1 MLASSLIARFVGS
14 QSAPSGRFLVLYA
27 ATFAPGVAASALP
40 ETCPPPGASLVHA
53 RTMATT
59 LTEWAGRLDAAGIQ
73 VHQEGAVA
81 RFLGAQ
87 EAPVFGRHPGAVTT
101 RAKTLQFYADVL
113 RSAVDASRSRTYQ
126 IPAASWQGASVALTE
141 ATASAT
147 AFHAARAAL
156 DAPAQTWPA
165 DRPELAHLAEQQPVQ
180 DRKMLEQTVGR
191 AAAMHT
197 TAMAE
202 AIGCLRVAEGGPW
215 LRVIQTPAD
224 LSAMGQGLIVGVE
237 VASGPLSAALA
248 ANLDPQH
255 GGGTFGLGHQPV
267 GALAACDAAVQVV
280 AVLGSALPMT
290 TRYVTTRMDPDALV
304 AAMILSGRI
313 PLPLAVAAQADIA
326 ELAELDSSRPVAGGW
341 QPGIRKVQTVADHPF
356 WGAVGALCLSYTRG
370 GDGAATLSDLE
381 AAVLASLRQT
391 TARLAAEQQ
400 RILTAWDRADEL
412 AQRVQVAGVVASGL
426 NFPIGAS
433 TFAVLYE
440 RAPIGVLVADAFP
453 FRSPSGTVTGRK
465 FTVACSRDLGEQGA
479 QFTSAFRRLIVAQ
492 EPGWGG
498 AATITGSPMSGPSK
512 LDAATVLQFAQKAA
526 AEVGIVGA
534 TASMGSTAPIT
545 LR

>member
-1 MLASSLIARFVGS
+1 MLASSLISRFIGS
-14 QSAPSGRFLVLYA
+14 SSSPSGRFLALYVT
-27 ATFAPGVAASALP
+27 TFAPGVSASALP

-59 LTEWAGRLDAAGIQ
+59 LTKWAQRLDAAGIQ

-81 RFLGAQ
+81 RFLGGLA
-87 EAPVFGRHPGAVTT
+87 APVFGRHPGAVAT
-101 RAKTLQFYADVL
+101 RSKTIQFYADVL
-113 RSAVDASRSRTYQ
+113 RASVDAARSRTYQ
-126 IPAASWQGASVALTE
+126 IPASSWQGASVALTE
-141 ATASAT
+141 ATASAQ

-156 DAPAQTWPA
+156 DAPTQTWPT
-165 DRPELAHLAEQQPVQ
+165 DRPELAHLVESATQA
-180 DRKMLEQTVGR
+180 DRKALESAAGR
-191 AAAMHT
+191 AVAMHT

-202 AIGCLRVAEGGPW
+202 AIGCLYVAEGGPW
-215 LRVIQTPAD
+215 LRIVQAPTD
-224 LSAMGQGLIVGVE
+224 LVVMGQGLIVGVE
-237 VASGPLSAALA
+237 VATGPLSAALA

-280 AVLGSALPMT
+280 TALGSALPVT

-304 AAMILSGRI
+304 AAMVLSGRI
-313 PLPLAVAAQADIA
+313 PLPLVVAAQADIQD
-326 ELAELDSSRPVAGGW
+326 LAELDSSRPVDGGW
-341 QPGIRKVQTVADHPF
+341 RPGVRKPQTVADHPF

-370 GDGAATLSDLE
+370 GDGAATLADLE

-391 TARLAAEQQ
+391 TGRLATEHQ
-400 RILTAWDRADEL
+400 RIVTAWTQADEL
-412 AQRVQVAGVVASGL
+412 AQRVQVAGVVAAGT

-440 RAPIGVLVADAFP
+440 RAPIGVLVTDSFP

-479 QFTSAFRRLIVAQ
+479 LFTSAFRRLVVTA
-492 EPGWGG
+492 ESGWGG
-498 AATITGSPMSGPSK
+498 AGTISGSPMSGPSK
-512 LDAATVLQFAQKAA
+512 LDAATVIRCAQQAA
-526 AEVGIVGA
+526 AEVGIGG
-534 TASMGSTAPIT
+534 GSTPSAAMVT
-545 LR
+545 ALR